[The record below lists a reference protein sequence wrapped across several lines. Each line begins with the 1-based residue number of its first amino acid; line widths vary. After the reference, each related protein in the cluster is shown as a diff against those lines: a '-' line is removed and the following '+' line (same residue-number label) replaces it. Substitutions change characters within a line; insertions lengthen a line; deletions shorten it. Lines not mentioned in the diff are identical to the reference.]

1 MISCDLRI
9 NERSKFFTIL
19 QSIPTQ
25 VTKRINAHRCICTR
39 VCECMHKGDAHMV
52 SLHREYEIDTIARV
66 DRSCVI
72 GFFKVKL
79 LLRRSFVLKGIK
91 KKNFYKFSLYISDFP
106 TYYAFLKIFFFSAP
120 PSLLMDIII
129 SDTYYKKIL
138 KITINKIITRFC
150 HF

>member
-1 MISCDLRI
+1 MRI
-9 NERSKFFTIL
+9 VVSVRESV
-19 QSIPTQ
+19 S
-25 VTKRINAHRCICTR
+25 VCTKA
-39 VCECMHKGDAHMV
+39 MHNMV

-72 GFFKVKL
+72 RFFKAKL

-91 KKNFYKFSLYISDFP
+91 KKKFYKFSLYISDFP
-106 TYYAFLKIFFFSAP
+106 TYYAFLKKFFFSAP